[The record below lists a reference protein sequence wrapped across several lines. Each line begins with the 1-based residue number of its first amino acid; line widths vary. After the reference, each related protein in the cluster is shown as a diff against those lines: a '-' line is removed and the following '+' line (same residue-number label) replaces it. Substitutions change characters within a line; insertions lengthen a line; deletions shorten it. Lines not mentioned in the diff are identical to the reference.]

1 MNDGLEKNH
10 LNNGLEKVRT
20 YTRTGAFA
28 ILLANLCALSWLT
41 KGELQSMIVGAIIGS
56 FATVTIFYFKKSE
69 D

>member
-1 MNDGLEKNH
+1 MSEEETKD
-10 LNNGLEKVRT
+10 GLEKVRT

-28 ILLANLCALSWLT
+28 ALLLNLSGLAWFT
-41 KGELQSMIVGAIIGS
+41 DGELQSMIIGALIGS

>member
-1 MNDGLEKNH
+1 MD
-10 LNNGLEKVRT
+10 GLEKVRT

-28 ILLANLCALSWLT
+28 VLLANLCVLSWTT
-41 KGELQSMIVGAIIGS
+41 KGELQSMIIGALIGS